1 MTDHKARHVSSALL
15 GSGDTNDYVTMSIAD
30 QVFGIPVLKVQDVLG
45 PQRITRI
52 PLAPKEI
59 AGSLNLR
66 GRIVTAIDIR
76 QRLDLPAMPV
86 GHRNMSIVVESKN
99 EMYSL
104 IVDKVGEVMSLEK
117 NTYEKSP
124 ATLDPKW
131 RDIAGGIHRLESR
144 LLIVLDIERLLSF
157 ADIGIA

>member
-1 MTDHKARHVSSALL
+1 MTDHKARVITSALL
-15 GSGDTNDYVTMSIAD
+15 GSGDTNDYVTMTIAD
-30 QVFGIPVLKVQDVLG
+30 QLFGIPVLQVQDVLG
-45 PQRITRI
+45 PQKITRI

-76 QRLDLPAMPV
+76 QRLALPALPP
-86 GHRNMSIVVESKN
+86 GHRNMSIVVEN
-99 EMYSL
+99 TGEMFSL

-131 RDIAGGIHRLESR
+131 RDVSAGIHRLESG
-144 LLIVLDIERLLSF
+144 LLIVLDIGRLLSF
-157 ADIGIA
+157 AETSVA